1 MSANRADT
9 RPGLVW
15 NRTTQRKYDL
25 EKKHAEESE
34 RHKKSQMP
42 VRELEAAKRNEA
54 LKTSSMSTSNKGFAL
69 MLKMG
74 YKSGEALGKSNEDD
88 EDNDA
93 GPSSTK
99 RAHIEPIPI
108 VLKTDRIGLGDSS
121 EKERRREEV
130 ARMRAKI
137 HENTQESYLSMKRSN
152 FQLRKLIH
160 NLHKCQRICFQLDS
174 TQHVFKVY
182 FNKCRYFIFDLNL
195 QYIFSLIGEL
205 HFRVY

>member
-88 EDNDA
+88 DDNDA

-108 VLKTDRIGLGDSS
+108 VLKTDRIGLGDAS

-130 ARMRAKI
+130 ARMRARI

-160 NLHKCQRICFQLDS
+160 NLHTCQRICFQLDS
-174 TQHVFKVY
+174 TQHV
-182 FNKCRYFIFDLNL
+182 IFDF
-195 QYIFSLIGEL
+195 YIWENTFLEFINIL
-205 HFRVY
+205 